1 MAFVRLPERYEVL
14 NKIGAGGGGE
24 VIAVHDRERDLDL
37 ALKVF
42 IPDDLTS
49 FDEQAFFDEYLLSL
63 KLNSSYLTRV
73 YDYGYTRENL
83 PYYTMELLPQ
93 TNIDDQLEGEN
104 GGQLLTL
111 TRMCSE
117 AIAFLHHFNLLHND
131 LKPANVKLVNS
142 PGKFLVKLLDFG
154 LAHDNS
160 QENARH
166 KLSGTVEFMAPEL
179 FDNRPADS
187 RSDMYSLGVMLY
199 LLVCGRLP
207 FEDDDPL
214 KVISSKLEQE
224 APEID
229 QEGSGLPEEFLDL
242 ITALVSRKP
251 EDRPGNA
258 WQLAYACAEL
268 AGEREPVFDFHELL
282 RTAVS
287 LKLAKQFHQQSF
299 HEDHN
304 ASYCFSDRAV
314 LESFRT
320 ILVAL
325 LQKQNIDV
333 RVAANNSMKP
343 SDEKTAQQF
352 SRRISINTITL
363 NEGGS
368 VSRPEN
374 QIRLY
379 LQPPVRMVASPP
391 EARQIDLDIVA
402 EIESWFDPE
411 MINAEFLE
419 KLEDISSDSIE
430 SLAEILNEMQA
441 SDIIGFDGERWAVD
455 VTDFIDY
462 CPSDKILNKVLKA
475 VNYLGP
481 DERMALRRL
490 AVINHEFDE
499 QFYIKF
505 EIDHTYE
512 PDRMLKR
519 FEQSGLLVKKSNRYR
534 LKNQLLRVAML
545 SESDP
550 ETLKKLHLKA
560 AEIVKKSA
568 VFTREQKALYIARHY
583 TLAECLHESLRWTLK
598 AVEHRL
604 SSNQY
609 RFALK
614 LVSNCLRIA
623 FKQSTHE
630 DTTNQIAQLLIVK
643 GDIENK
649 LGLTNTALA
658 SFARIVRLKNKIER
672 HEFLAAA
679 YKHLGDIY
687 KSRFDYRRGL
697 KALEKALC
705 LYKKINDK
713 VEISHT
719 YNNLGNMHWVGSKI
733 DLALQSYFK
742 ALKIQEEL
750 DLKKDIASTLSNIG
764 SCYVI
769 QHDYDKTIDYYKR
782 SIAIKEEI
790 NDLPELARTYNN
802 LGVTYYELGQI
813 KPALQYL
820 YDALKINREIDS
832 TREIMFNLDNIASC
846 ELTLG
851 NCQKAESLA
860 QEGLSTSTELE
871 DQPFQLMFMVTL
883 SSVWLQGGEFLQVEK
898 ILDEAESILSGIEDP
913 RSAVLLYLNYSRLFL
928 SLYQPDIFSRYQEKT
943 LELSYKND
951 DPLGIVNSLA
961 LKAEAHLEFEGDTEK
976 ARNAIDEGLRV
987 VARHELI
994 NLKAVI
1000 FLARMRTDLACLPD
1014 CEVDYLDEVAKL
1026 MDDPVNSILRAE
1038 YLYLR
1043 GMIAMKRGKLNSATN
1058 DFKSALRQSDELGQL
1073 GLKWKIKFQLGKLK
1087 QKQLDYEEAYIS
1099 YKEAVAV
1106 LKVLARN
1113 IDNKKYLQSFL
1124 NQPRAENLKSEIS
1137 ALVTRMNHKDESR
1150 L

>member
-1 MAFVRLPERYEVL
+1 MTTIRLPERYEVL

-24 VIAVHDRERDLDL
+24 VFAVHDRERDLDL

-42 IPDDLTS
+42 IPDDFTS
-49 FDEQAFFDEYLLSL
+49 FDEQAFFEEFLLSL
-63 KLNSSYLTRV
+63 KLNCRYLTCA

-83 PYYTMELLPQ
+83 PYYTMELLPRS
-93 TNIDDQLEGEN
+93 NIYEQVSAYDDKHLIDI
-104 GGQLLTL
+104 

-131 LKPANVKLVNS
+131 LKPANVKLAESSNRL
-142 PGKFLVKLLDFG
+142 LVKLLDFG
-154 LAHDNS
+154 LALDNS
-160 QENARH
+160 LENARH

-179 FDNRPADS
+179 FDNQSADS

-224 APEID
+224 APEIVQD
-229 QEGSGLPEEFLDL
+229 DHDLPEEFLDL
-242 ITALVSRKP
+242 ISALLSRKP
-251 EDRPGNA
+251 EERPGNA

-268 AGEREPVFDFHELL
+268 SGGQEPAFDFNELL
-282 RTAVS
+282 STAVS
-287 LKLAKQFHQQSF
+287 LRLAKEFYKQDF
-299 HEDHN
+299 HENCN
-304 ASYCFSDRAV
+304 ASYCFSDKVV

-320 ILVAL
+320 ILTAEYQKRNIEVISRKDIKSKTSARITARKSAGQVSIDTTL
-325 LQKQNIDV
+325 LTD
-333 RVAANNSMKP
+333 
-343 SDEKTAQQF
+343 
-352 SRRISINTITL
+352 
-363 NEGGS
+363 GGTT
-368 VSRPEN
+368 VQPDN

-379 LQPPVRMVASPP
+379 LQPSVRLVASPP
-391 EARQIDLDIVA
+391 GAREIALDIVA
-402 EIESWFDPE
+402 EIENWFDPE
-411 MINAEFLE
+411 VVNGEFLE
-419 KLEDISSDSIE
+419 KLSDISSDSIE
-430 SLAEILNEMQA
+430 TLAEILNEMQA
-441 SDIIGFDGERWAVD
+441 ADIIGYDGEHWAVD
-455 VTDFIDY
+455 VTDFIAY
-462 CPSDKILNKVLKA
+462 CPSNKILIKILEA

-499 QFYIKF
+499 QFYVKF
-505 EIDHTYE
+505 ELDHSYE
-512 PDRMLKR
+512 PDRMLRR
-519 FEQSGLLVKKSNRYR
+519 FEESGLLTKKNNRYR

-545 SESDP
+545 SENDP
-550 ETLKKLHLKA
+550 DTLKKLHMKA

-583 TLAECLHESLRWTLK
+583 TLAESLQESLRWTLK

-614 LVSNCLRIA
+614 LVSNCLQIA
-623 FKQSTHE
+623 FKQSEHE
-630 DTTNQIAQLLIVK
+630 DTTNHIARLLNVK

-672 HEFLAAA
+672 REYLAAA

-697 KALEKALC
+697 KALEKALG
-705 LYKKINDK
+705 LYREIGDK

-733 DLALQSYFK
+733 DLALESYFK

-764 SCYVI
+764 SCYVM
-769 QHDYDKTIDYYKR
+769 QHEYAKTIDYYKR

-813 KPALQYL
+813 KPALKYL
-820 YDALKINREIDS
+820 YDALKINRDIDS

-851 NCQKAESLA
+851 NYQKAESMA

-871 DQPFQLMFMVTL
+871 DQPFQLMFMITL
-883 SSVWLQGGEFLQVEK
+883 STVWLQSGEFVQVEK
-898 ILDEAESILSGIEDP
+898 ILDEAEMILANIEDP

-928 SLYQPDIFSRYQEKT
+928 SLYQPDIFSKYLEKT

-961 LKAEAHLEFEGDTEK
+961 LKSEAELEFADDFEAAQK
-976 ARNAIDEGLRV
+976 AIDEGLQV
-987 VARHELI
+987 VAKHEFN
-994 NLKAVI
+994 NLKGVI
-1000 FLARMRTDLACLPD
+1000 SLARMKTDLACLPG
-1014 CEVDYLDEVAKL
+1014 CELDYLDEVAEI
-1026 MDDPVNSILRAE
+1026 MSDPVNSILRAE

-1043 GMIAMKRGKLNSATN
+1043 GMIAMRRGELDSAAT
-1058 DFKSALRQSDELGQL
+1058 DFETALRRSDELCQIC
-1073 GLKWKIKFQLGKLK
+1073 LKWKIKFQLGNLK

-1106 LKVLARN
+1106 LKVLARK

-1124 NQPRAENLKSEIS
+1124 KQPRAENLKSEIS
-1137 ALVTRMNHKDESR
+1137 TLVNKMNHKDESR